1 MPASLPITNIQP
13 EENNM
18 NRFLQTLAFG
28 FVIALGAATAVSAAD
43 RPDPVIGTWTL
54 NLDKSKFHGDTAPKS
69 MTRTYSAGAAGTD
82 MKVTGVAADGTAIS
96 QTATLTYDGKDC
108 AMTGAPMYDTLVL
121 TKVNGS
127 TVKAE
132 LKKDGKIVGH
142 TTRSISA
149 KGKLLTLSTTMKTAK
164 GGTTHQVA
172 VFDRQ

>member
-1 MPASLPITNIQP
+1 
-13 EENNM
+13 
-18 NRFLQTLAFG
+18 
-28 FVIALGAATAVSAAD
+28 
-43 RPDPVIGTWTL
+43 
-54 NLDKSKFHGDTAPKS
+54 
-69 MTRTYSAGAAGTD
+69 
-82 MKVTGVAADGTAIS
+82 
-96 QTATLTYDGKDC
+96 
-108 AMTGAPMYDTLVL
+108 MYDTLVL